1 MNALQ
6 ADGVTGAVNVLL
18 DDSLFSGPSLNQA
31 WSPEDV
37 AAGEMAPLF
46 PLALNSARFDPAKTT
61 GPRPQDAAMTAAEA
75 FAARLTAAAAAAGL
89 SVAPGVARV
98 QSGDAPDSAP
108 RQGPGRGPVR
118 HGGRSRWT

>member
-1 MNALQ
+1 M
-6 ADGVTGAVNVLL
+6 TVLL
-18 DDSLFSGPSLNQA
+18 DDSLFSGPPLNPA

-75 FAARLTAAAAAAGL
+75 FSAQLTAARRRRGL
-89 SVAPGVARV
+89 TVAPGVAR
-98 QSGDAPDSAP
+98 
-108 RQGPGRGPVR
+108 RPGRATHRTRGTPGSWPR
-118 HGGRSRWT
+118 SSPPRSASRWT